1 MHFSPCRVRS
11 ESSSASSSKACREK
25 LRRDRLNDKYCFLF
39 SPFSI
44 SFYTSPTPDPSA
56 LYKAFLFYA
65 WHEPIIGFWNWAP
78 YWSLEGHPR
87 QTRLLFWLMLS
98 EWWISCVV
106 KPRSWRTQIQA
117 SRRRSRNWRYVV
129 KPRIMFLILFY
140 IWNFRTIACQ
150 KLRSE
155 LAHLLS
161 LCRQRRLNFVMRSRG
176 WSQRKRSW
184 SSNWRPWLHSLASC
198 LPLLQF
204 LPHLL
209 LKAKLMATRWCLSLV
224 TLGSPCGSSCH
235 LLQLIHPRIMYS
247 AHQLLKSATGIQYRR
262 FGTSLYPK
270 QVYYLVIVLVLCLV
284 LSSFVTV

>member
-1 MHFSPCRVRS
+1 MGSILEPGRPPKTDKAAVLIDAVRMVNQLRGEAQKLKDS
-11 ESSSASSSKACREK
+11 NSSLQEK
-25 LRRDRLNDKYCFLF
+25 IKELKVTLCF
-39 SPFSI
+39 
-44 SFYTSPTPDPSA
+44 Y
-56 LYKAFLFYA
+56 LFYV
-65 WHEPIIGFWNWAP
+65 F
-78 YWSLEGHPR
+78 
-87 QTRLLFWLMLS
+87 
-98 EWWISCVV
+98 
-106 KPRSWRTQIQA
+106 
-117 SRRRSRNWRYVV
+117 
-129 KPRIMFLILFY
+129 ILY

-150 KLRSE
+150 KLHSE
-155 LAHLLS
+155 FAFLLS

-247 AHQLLKSATGIQYRR
+247 APQLLKSATGIQYRR
-262 FGTSLYPK
+262 FGISLYPK
-270 QVYYLVIVLVLCLV
+270 QVYYLVIVLVLVLCLV